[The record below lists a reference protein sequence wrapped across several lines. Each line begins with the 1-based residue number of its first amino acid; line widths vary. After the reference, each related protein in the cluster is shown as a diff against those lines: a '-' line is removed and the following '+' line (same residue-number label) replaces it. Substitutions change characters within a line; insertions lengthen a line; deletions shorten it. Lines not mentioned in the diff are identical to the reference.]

1 MAPRINKLED
11 VEAVFADLTLGF
23 ETLLGVQAAYLIVL
37 SAIIAK
43 HPDQDQLK
51 LVMTGILEQADM
63 GAFAGGSDR
72 QRSAMRETVE
82 QLLRTA
88 PVIGQI
94 RPLG

>member
-43 HPDQDQLK
+43 HPDQDQL
-51 LVMTGILEQADM
+51 
-63 GAFAGGSDR
+63 
-72 QRSAMRETVE
+72 
-82 QLLRTA
+82 
-88 PVIGQI
+88 
-94 RPLG
+94 